1 MKSLDERTSARIA
14 RNAKP
19 RERNIRDLL
28 DERVAQY
35 GGVTRA
41 VSYLGRN
48 GCPDVLCLF
57 PDVLRLLPKGIAP
70 AVWVETKR
78 SNGRL
83 SKAQVDEIM
92 LLRQADQDVLVI
104 HTAEELDKWLPPL

>member
-1 MKSLDERTSARIA
+1 MKSLGERTSARIA

-57 PDVLRLLPKGIAP
+57 FGPSRV
-70 AVWVETKR
+70 VWVETKK

-83 SKAQVDEIM
+83 SRAQVDEIM

-104 HTAEELDKWLPPL
+104 HTVEELDKWLPPR